1 MAFAFAQ
8 KNVTGK
14 VVDEKGES
22 LPGVNILVK
31 GSSTGCITDVDGK
44 FSLQVENL
52 KQILSFSFIGYKSVE
67 EPLNNRS
74 ELNIILFPEV
84 ALLDEVVTVG
94 YNVVRKRDLTGSVGQ
109 VKSDDLVRSPVTN
122 LIVKGE

>member
-1 MAFAFAQ
+1 MKKLVVLFLSMFLSMAFAIAQ

-44 FSLQVENL
+44 FSL
-52 KQILSFSFIGYKSVE
+52 
-67 EPLNNRS
+67 
-74 ELNIILFPEV
+74 
-84 ALLDEVVTVG
+84 
-94 YNVVRKRDLTGSVGQ
+94 
-109 VKSDDLVRSPVTN
+109 
-122 LIVKGE
+122 